1 MGKQKVMCNVSLW
14 VLKLTYAELLHGL
27 YVYDWTIFIKCEI
40 LENKG
45 RRENMVLQSTALW
58 VLKSSRIQSLTQ
70 MYN

>member
-1 MGKQKVMCNVSLW
+1 MQHCGYSN
-14 VLKLTYAELLHGL
+14 YAELLHGH
-27 YVYDWTIFIKCEI
+27 YVYDWIIFIKCEV